1 MKHFHNL
8 ESDKNFL
15 SIVHPWLLL
24 CLLSLSLTSSVVA
37 AESKPNIV
45 IIYADDLG
53 YGDVGC
59 YGATK
64 VKTPN
69 IDKFAAEGLRFTD
82 AHCSSAT
89 CTPSRYA
96 LLTGEYPWRKKG
108 TGILPGDAQL
118 IIKPGTTTL
127 PAVLQKAGYKTGA
140 VGKWHLGLGDSKI
153 DWNKEIKPG
162 PREIGFDYSFLIPAT
177 GDRVPCVFVENQK
190 VVGLDPADPIR
201 VDYEQKVGNEPTGR
215 EHPELLKVKF
225 HRGHDDTI
233 VNGISRIG
241 FMSGGKS
248 ARWVDEDIADV
259 LTKKA
264 VHFIEENKGHPF
276 FLYFA
281 THDIHV
287 PRAPNARFRG
297 TSGCGIRGDVI
308 QEFDWSVGEVLT
320 ALDRLKLRDNTLV
333 IVTSDNGGVVNDGY
347 ADRAVEDLNGH
358 KPNAPFRGGKYSLF
372 EGGTRIP
379 FIARWPGHIKAGT
392 SDALICQIDFASSFA
407 KLTKQQLGAGV
418 APDSFDILPALL
430 GESKT
435 GRSVL
440 VEHGNGLALRK
451 GQWKFIAP
459 HENSKKA
466 NNPEAG
472 VSADV
477 QLYDLN
483 KDVGEQNNVA
493 PANAE
498 LAAQLAKEL
507 EHIQKASKSRP

>member
-1 MKHFHNL
+1 M
-8 ESDKNFL
+8 
-15 SIVHPWLLL
+15 
-24 CLLSLSLTSSVVA
+24 
-37 AESKPNIV
+37 

-69 IDKFAAEGLRFTD
+69 IDRFATESLRFTD

-89 CTPSRYA
+89 CTPSRFA

-118 IIKPGTTTL
+118 IIKPGTSTL
-127 PAVLQKAGYKTGA
+127 PAVLQKAGYKTA
-140 VGKWHLGLGDSKI
+140 AIGKWHLGLGDDKI

-162 PREIGFDYSFLIPAT
+162 PREIGFDYSFLLPAT
-177 GDRVPCVFVENQK
+177 GDRVPCVYVENQK
-190 VVGLDPADPIR
+190 VVGLDPADPIE
-201 VDYEQKVGNEPTGR
+201 VNYDHKVGNEPTGR
-215 EHPELLKVKF
+215 EHPELLKTKF

-264 VHFIEENKGHPF
+264 VHFIEENKDRPF

-287 PRAPNARFRG
+287 PRAPHSRFRA
-297 TSGCGIRGDVI
+297 TSDCGIRGDVI

-320 ALDRLKLRDNTLV
+320 ALDRLKLKNNTLV
-333 IVTSDNGGVVNDGY
+333 IVSSDNGGVVNDGY
-347 ADRAVEDLNGH
+347 ADQSVEDLNGH
-358 KPNAPFRGGKYSLF
+358 KPNGPFRGGKYSLF

-392 SDALICQIDFASSFA
+392 SDALICQVDLVSTFA
-407 KLTKQQLGAGV
+407 KLTKQELGSDV
-418 APDSFDILPALL
+418 APDSFNILPALL

-435 GRSVL
+435 GRTVL
-440 VEHGNGLALRK
+440 VEHANGLALRK
-451 GQWKFIAP
+451 GPWKFIAP
-459 HENSKKA
+459 HENAKKA
-466 NNPEAG
+466 GNPEAG

-477 QLYDLN
+477 QLYDLS
-483 KDVGEQNNVA
+483 KDAGEKDNVA
-493 PANAE
+493 SANVEMVAGLARE
-498 LAAQLAKEL
+498 LSS
-507 EHIQKASKSRP
+507 IQKTAKSRP